1 MINNKVRQKSKINL
15 SKQISKVLLSIQGR
29 AEDLQDASDSEDL
42 KDDDQEMYTA
52 SYWKLQYL
60 KDLDQV
66 TREGALLSRMQA
78 TPQQFQDVFNPSH
91 LTQSLEEMKRETEG
105 YKPLEYYADQ
115 LSYIHKKEQFKNNPL
130 DIANLFN
137 KLEEKPA
144 SSNVLLLEELLS
156 SSIGIDK
163 KKESKRNQT
172 VIEEDAEVTMN
183 NVKRVVGI
191 LPEDIG
197 RVKKYQIRPWKLPT
211 FSNKFDKVDKL
222 SAMMSARN
230 MDRYHEAFKTYS
242 YFSERNLAIF
252 DRTTGKGKKGISA
265 LTPEEQEAAMK
276 EREEKKQRYN
286 EMSQTERETTEKN
299 AVSKQW
305 TWIAK
310 KDIPKAHKI
319 YLKCKLEIETNARR
333 VATLCAKEVKKKAVK
348 CHKLEKEALLRAKR
362 IHRDV
367 LTYWR
372 KREKEIVEMK
382 RKRERIERE
391 IKKKEEEQR
400 EALLMKK
407 RLEFLITQSNIYANF
422 MARKLGVA
430 QEEPQKPEVDPE
442 VDIDK
447 DLALKRVKGIMNSHI
462 ESIKEFDRETQALRV
477 KRGGPVGMVSQVK
490 EVLDEDLENAQA
502 TNGFANPDMPMSQIT
517 TLPKIFLGDLKEYQ
531 FKGLKWL
538 DNLNEQAINGIL
550 ADEMGLGKTI
560 QAIAFL
566 AHIAE
571 NKGNWGPFLIVAPSS
586 TLYNWQQEFEKFCPS
601 LRVLPYWG
609 ALAERKTLR
618 KFFNSKQLYTPASP
632 FHVLVTS
639 YQLVVADEKSFH
651 RVIWQYM
658 ILDEAQAIKNINSQR
673 WRTLLGFNCRNRLLM
688 TGTPIQNS
696 MAELWA
702 LLHFIMPK
710 LFDNHEQFQEWFSKD
725 IEANSQNSKELNTR
739 QLSRL
744 HAVLKPFMLRRV
756 KKDVEHEIGPK
767 EELELFCDMTSRQKL
782 LYQTIKDHLANITDL
797 FSLVDS
803 KQKMENLMNLV
814 MQLRKVCNHPEL
826 FERRVGKSPVL
837 FKEITPPKPLY
848 TGFSKI
854 PWITYTERNP
864 ICYELPKLI
873 FDELFNVDVKAKG
886 LRNEVLGVNSR
897 PIIDFYSPANVYEL
911 AMDPS
916 SSLRFLGFS
925 FSELALLLS
934 SNEILAYVCL
944 LHYHSRIKTLSE
956 YINNSKL
963 LSDEPIKMTI
973 VPLLILRKCLPS
985 ILYKCI
991 EGIDRPLIYETPL
1004 EFKNDIRH
1012 HINRVK
1018 FYVPDASTVPIRMHC
1033 SSNRFYHCY
1042 ANVFENELLQHVL
1055 LGNSSTLSYNS
1066 FRGKTRL
1073 SGTTLLPNY
1082 NPNAKYYEKSL
1093 NGYQL
1098 FEEGLLPELFYNSE
1112 GTAEVEVPQFNKLIS
1127 DCAKLRV
1134 LDDLLKRL
1142 KEENHRCL
1150 IFCQMTKMLD
1160 ILEDYLSWR
1169 KYKYFRMD
1177 GSSSIADRRDMVH
1190 EFQRNPQVFCFLLS
1204 TRACG
1209 LGVTLTAADTVIF
1222 YDNDWNPTM
1231 DAQATDRAHRIGQTK
1246 KVSIYRLI
1254 TKGTV
1259 EERIVKRAK
1268 QKQNVQATVY
1278 SGGAFK
1284 GDVFKPKEVI
1294 ELLYDEDERRKHQQ
1308 MSSQPGK
1315 KGKKKPEAN
1324 TPEEEKKPTEK
1335 KKCFAVEKQV
1345 ANGNKDKDSESGD
1358 DSDLKFEV
1366 NAEVYDT

>member
-1 MINNKVRQKSKINL
+1 MSNKVRQKLKINL
-15 SKQISKVLLSIQGR
+15 GKQISKVLLSIKGR
-29 AEDLQDASDSEDL
+29 TETLKDASDSEDI
-42 KDDDQEMYTA
+42 KEDDQEMYTA

-60 KDLDQV
+60 NDLNQV
-66 TREGALLSRMQA
+66 TNEGALLSRMH
-78 TPQQFQDVFNPSH
+78 TNPQLFQTVFNPSQ
-91 LTQSLEEMKRETEG
+91 LSRSLENMQKETED
-105 YKPLEYYADQ
+105 YKPLDYYTDQ
-115 LSYIHKKEQFKNNPL
+115 LSYIHNRGRVKEGSS
-130 DIANLFN
+130 DMGGLFAR
-137 KLEEKPA
+137 LEEKPA
-144 SSNVLLLEELLS
+144 SSNVVLLEELLS
-156 SSIGIDK
+156 TSVGLK
-163 KKESKRNQT
+163 KKPAKRIQM
-172 VIEEDAEVTMN
+172 VIEEEAEVTMGN
-183 NVKRVVGI
+183 LKRVVGI

-197 RVKKYQIRPWKLPT
+197 KIKKYQIRPWKLPT

-230 MDRYHEAFKTYS
+230 IDRYNEAFKTYS
-242 YFSERNLAIF
+242 YFNERNLTIF
-252 DRTTGKGKKGISA
+252 DKAGKGKKGISA
-265 LTPEEQEAAMK
+265 LTPEEQEAAIK
-276 EREEKKQRYN
+276 EREEKRQRYN
-286 EMSQTERETTEKN
+286 QMPQEERELAEKA

-319 YLKCKLEIETNARR
+319 YVKCKLEIEANAKR
-333 VATLCAKEVKKKAVK
+333 VAMLCAKEIKKKGIK
-348 CHKLEKEALLRAKR
+348 SHKLEKEALLRAKR
-362 IHRDV
+362 VHRDV

-422 MARKLGVA
+422 MARKLGVV
-430 QEEPQKPEVDPE
+430 QEESPNQFIPKPEPDPE
-442 VDIDK
+442 VDIDEN
-447 DLALKRVKGIMNSHI
+447 LAKKRVQAMMNSHI
-462 ESIKEFDRETQALRV
+462 ESVRIFDQETQALRME
-477 KRGGPVGMVSQVK
+477 RGGPAGVISQVK
-490 EVLDEDLENAQA
+490 EVQDEDLENSQA
-502 TNGFANPDMPMSQIT
+502 ANGFANPDMPMSQVIS
-517 TLPKIFLGDLKEYQ
+517 LPKIFLGDLKEYQ

-560 QAIAFL
+560 QAISFL
-566 AHIAE
+566 AHLAE

-618 KFFNSKQLYTPASP
+618 KFFNSKQLYTPSSP

-725 IEANSQNSKELNTR
+725 IEANSQNAKELNTR

-744 HAVLKPFMLRRV
+744 HAILKPFMLRRV

-782 LYQTIKDHLANITDL
+782 LYQTIRDHLSNITDL

-837 FKEITPPKPLY
+837 FREITPPKPLY
-848 TGFSKI
+848 IGFNKT
-854 PWITYTERNP
+854 PWITYTETNP
-864 ICYELPKLI
+864 ICYELPKLV
-873 FDELFNVDVKAKG
+873 FNELFNVSQRCKG
-886 LRNEVLGVNSR
+886 LHNETLEANGRS
-897 PIIDFYSPANVYEL
+897 IIDFYSPSHIYEL
-911 AMDPS
+911 AMNKS
-916 SSLRFLGFS
+916 SCFRFLGFS

-934 SNEILAYVCL
+934 SNEILAYICL
-944 LHYHSRIKTLSE
+944 LHYQSRMKVLSE
-956 YINNSKL
+956 YMNSSKL
-963 LSDEPIKMTI
+963 LSGECAVSM
-973 VPLLILRKCLPS
+973 PLLIIRKCLPS
-985 ILYKCI
+985 IVYKHI
-991 EGIDRPLIYETPL
+991 ENLDRPLVYESAL
-1004 EFKNDIRH
+1004 DLKNDIRH

-1018 FYVPDASTVPIRMHC
+1018 FYVLNASTVPIRMHC
-1033 SSNRFYHCY
+1033 SSNRFYRYCV
-1042 ANVFENELLQHVL
+1042 NSTENELLQYIL
-1055 LGNSSTLSYNS
+1055 LGNTSILSYNH
-1066 FRGKTRL
+1066 FRGKSKL
-1073 SGTTLLPNY
+1073 SETTLLPNY

-1112 GTAEVEVPQFNKLIS
+1112 GTAEIEVPQFNKLIS

-1142 KEENHRCL
+1142 KEEGHRCL

-1177 GSSSIADRRDMVH
+1177 GSSSIADRRDMVQ
-1190 EFQRNPQVFCFLLS
+1190 EFQKNPQVFCFLLS

-1294 ELLYDEDERRKHQQ
+1294 ELLYDEDERKKHQQ
-1308 MSSQPGK
+1308 TVPQLNK
-1315 KGKKKPEAN
+1315 KGKKKAEVV
-1324 TPEEEKKPTEK
+1324 EEEKKPVEK

-1345 ANGNKDKDSESGD
+1345 TNGHKDKDSESGD

-1366 NAEVYDT
+1366 NAELYDT